1 MDCPN
6 IQYPYIWKMVRMN
19 GKVVWVTGASS
30 GIGRALAFSFRRA
43 GAHLVLS
50 SRRAEELARVEA
62 SLPPCEGAGVLVL
75 PLDVSDTA
83 AVGDAVQKVLD
94 RFGKVDVLVNNAGIS
109 QRSLAVDTPLEV
121 DRRIMEVNFFGPVA
135 LTKALLPHML
145 SGGGGRIVVVSSI
158 SGKFGYHLRSA
169 YAASKHALHGFF
181 ESLRMELHD
190 RGIRVTLVCPGRIRT
205 DISLHALRAD
215 GTEHRQMDEGQLR
228 GRSAEDCAER
238 ILKGVLRD
246 EEEVFFGGREMAA
259 LQIKRFLPGLF
270 SRMMRN
276 RGPD

>member
-1 MDCPN
+1 MG
-6 IQYPYIWKMVRMN
+6 RMN
-19 GKVVWVTGASS
+19 GRVVWITGASS
-30 GIGRALAFSFRRA
+30 GIGKALALSCRRA

-50 SRRAEELARVEA
+50 SRRAGELALVEA
-62 SLPPCEGAGVLVL
+62 SLPPVADAGVLVL
-75 PLDVSDTA
+75 PLDVSDTSA
-83 AVGDAVQKVLD
+83 APDAVQKVLE
-94 RFGKVDVLVNNAGIS
+94 RFGRVDVIVNNAGVS
-109 QRSLAVDTPLEV
+109 QRSLASETPLDV
-121 DRRIMEVNFFGPVA
+121 DRRIMEVNYFGPVA
-135 LTKALLPHML
+135 LTKAVLPHML
-145 SGGGGRIVVVSSI
+145 AAGGGRIVVVSSI

-181 ESLRMELHD
+181 ESLRMELHY
-190 RGIRVTLVCPGRIRT
+190 RGIRVTMVCPGRIRT

-238 ILKGVLRD
+238 ILKGILRD

-270 SRMMRN
+270 SRMMRK

>member
-6 IQYPYIWKMVRMN
+6 IQYPYIWKMGRMN
-19 GKVVWVTGASS
+19 GRVVWITGASS
-30 GIGRALAFSFRRA
+30 GIGRALAVSCRSA

-62 SLPPCEGAGVLVL
+62 SLPPCEGAGTLVL

-83 AVGDAVQKVLD
+83 AFPAAVQKVLE

-109 QRSLAVDTPLEV
+109 QRSLVVDTPLDV

-135 LTKALLPHML
+135 LTKALLPHMV
-145 SGGGGRIVVVSSI
+145 SAGGARIVVVSSI

-190 RGIRVTLVCPGRIRT
+190 RGIRVTMVCPGRIRT

-228 GRSAEDCAER
+228 GRTAEDCAER
-238 ILKGVLRD
+238 ILKGILRD